1 MNLRRGPNRR
11 GIIATLALLTCAL
24 CLAPGVS
31 RSEEADQDPGQTVPG
46 GPIPVQPPPASGI
59 GRWFNP
65 ATAPF
70 IPVPVIAVDPDS
82 GTTLGLL
89 PTWVKSNDQNQ
100 ISRIIA
106 PDIIHNPYFGWGL
119 HGRLYAYDSAD
130 EQWSVI
136 AGIKER
142 VERNVELQFE
152 DGRLRDQRWSFTL
165 NTIFERS
172 GTGRFYGLGNA
183 SRTSAQSNYTDER
196 EMVQPQVGFNLNRA
210 WQILYTARLQVIDVL
225 PGTLPQLPSTQT
237 SFPDLVGLHTNK
249 EFLNRLSVV
258 YDTRDDLTVPTR
270 GMKWVVYSGM
280 ASRDGLFNNSLY
292 SEAGVDGR
300 LFWPIAAD
308 SVLAAHGSLRY
319 MPTANDVPFWA
330 LSNLGGGQSE
340 IGGPQQLRGFGN
352 GRYYD
357 RDAMSAS
364 LEFRRKIFSFNAET
378 TDVDIE
384 IAPFI
389 DVGRVFSQAS
399 SFPIDHV
406 HQVYGVGFRGIARPF
421 VVGYV
426 DVGIGSD
433 GAAVFTGLNYPF

>member
-1 MNLRRGPNRR
+1 MNWRRRPTGR
-11 GIIATLALLTCAL
+11 GKLAALAVIAGAL
-24 CLAPGVS
+24 CLGAPGS
-31 RSEEADQDPGQTVPG
+31 RADGDEQDPGQTVPG
-46 GPIPVQPPPASGI
+46 GPIPVQPPPPSGI

-119 HGRLYAYDSAD
+119 HGRLYQYDSVD
-130 EQWSVI
+130 RQWSVI
-136 AGIKER
+136 AGVKER
-142 VERNVELQFE
+142 VERNAELEFE

-165 NTIFERS
+165 NTIFDRS
-172 GTGRFYGLGNA
+172 GTGRYYGLGNA
-183 SRTSAQSNYTDER
+183 SRTSAQSNYTSER
-196 EMVQPQVGFNLNRA
+196 EFLQPQVGFNITRA

-225 PGTLPQLPSTQT
+225 PGTLSNLPSTDT
-237 SFPDLVGLHTNK
+237 KFPNLIGLHTNK

-258 YDTRDDLTVPTR
+258 YDTRDDLTVPTS
-270 GMKWVVYSGM
+270 GMKWVAYSGV
-280 ASRDGLFNNSLY
+280 ASRHGVLNDSLY
-292 SEAGVDGR
+292 SEAGIDGR
-300 LFWPIAAD
+300 MFWPIAQD

-357 RDAMSAS
+357 RNAMSAS

-399 SFPIDHV
+399 TFPVDHV

-426 DVGIGSD
+426 DIGIGGD